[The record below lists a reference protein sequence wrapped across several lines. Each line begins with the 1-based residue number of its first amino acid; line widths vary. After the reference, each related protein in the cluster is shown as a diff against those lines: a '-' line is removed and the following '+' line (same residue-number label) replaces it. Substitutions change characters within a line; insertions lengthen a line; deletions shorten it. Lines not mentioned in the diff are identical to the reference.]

1 MDYSSKPFMLL
12 HSNFWDPLQKISKHH
27 QIKCKYLLGDMH
39 KENEE
44 ENKKNESKI
53 LTITESLKT
62 IVQTD
67 LRHYYFLYLK
77 YNFCLCEPLTINQ
90 LKTNFKNK
98 IFPYFLFTL
107 IIKKKEI
114 IHLIIDFFEGKI
126 LIINKDKILENIS
139 QQRLISVSKKSN
151 ISIILVLNDKGI
163 TNGKNQEIEI
173 IPELFQQVDLI
184 YTIINFFI
192 KNYKEEKESKK
203 DSEEESELSLL
214 DDDIYVP
221 KGMLLKAHILKEHQN
236 KLLSKDKRYAVLG
249 TSLIIIFKDNTM
261 KEIRNIIPLL
271 SYATQLI
278 SDDKELIITFRYFY
292 RDQSLTFFE
301 EKTYFEWKN
310 TLKDIFNKKIV
321 EKIEGITFY
330 QIKEK
335 KINSK
340 IIDVINNE
348 INEIE
353 IKIKKNMENFEIT
366 KKSII
371 DNDNF
376 LNTEKMNEKE
386 IIPLNIEQ

>member
-192 KNYKEEKESKK
+192 KNYKEEKESKI
-203 DSEEESELSLL
+203 DSEEKSELSLL

>member
-1 MDYSSKPFMLL
+1 MDYSSKPFTLL

-27 QIKCKYLLGDMH
+27 QIKCKYLLGDMY

-44 ENKKNESKI
+44 DNKKNESKI

-126 LIINKDKILENIS
+126 LIMNKDKILENIS

-184 YTIINFFI
+184 YTIIN
-192 KNYKEEKESKK
+192 
-203 DSEEESELSLL
+203 
-214 DDDIYVP
+214 
-221 KGMLLKAHILKEHQN
+221 LKVK
-236 KLLSKDKRYAVLG
+236 
-249 TSLIIIFKDNTM
+249 
-261 KEIRNIIPLL
+261 
-271 SYATQLI
+271 
-278 SDDKELIITFRYFY
+278 
-292 RDQSLTFFE
+292 
-301 EKTYFEWKN
+301 
-310 TLKDIFNKKIV
+310 
-321 EKIEGITFY
+321 
-330 QIKEK
+330 
-335 KINSK
+335 
-340 IIDVINNE
+340 
-348 INEIE
+348 
-353 IKIKKNMENFEIT
+353 
-366 KKSII
+366 
-371 DNDNF
+371 
-376 LNTEKMNEKE
+376 
-386 IIPLNIEQ
+386 

>member
-1 MDYSSKPFMLL
+1 MKK
-12 HSNFWDPLQKISKHH
+12 KI
-27 QIKCKYLLGDMH
+27 
-39 KENEE
+39 
-44 ENKKNESKI
+44 KKNESKI

-126 LIINKDKILENIS
+126 LIMNKDKIIENIS

-163 TNGKNQEIEI
+163 TYGKNQEIEI

-192 KNYKEEKESKK
+192 KNYKEEKESKI
-203 DSEEESELSLL
+203 DSEEKSELSLL

>member
-126 LIINKDKILENIS
+126 LIMNKDKIIENIS

-192 KNYKEEKESKK
+192 KNYKEEKESKI
-203 DSEEESELSLL
+203 DSEEKSELSLL

-335 KINSK
+335 KFNSK
-340 IIDVINNE
+340 IIDVINNK

-386 IIPLNIEQ
+386 IIPINIEQ